1 MTAKTDGMSKTRAE
15 LDELIVRWREDP
27 TWEIELTEGFEK
39 HKEELLAVR
48 LTCEAEWRAQ
58 AQLERANSI
67 TALIKPAHAWL
78 RTVSV
83 APLLGV
89 AIQGQNESAG
99 GYLSRPAVDMLLA
112 AFAEMLLP
120 LKQQLDEAY
129 VELDS
134 LRRGVDSFLIARGDA
149 LSRGLAEVP

>member
-1 MTAKTDGMSKTRAE
+1 MTAKTDGMNKTRAE

-78 RTVSV
+78 RTVS
-83 APLLGV
+83 
-89 AIQGQNESAG
+89 AG
-99 GYLSRPAVDMLLA
+99 GYLSRPALDVLLA

-134 LRRGVDSFLIARGDA
+134 LRRGVDSLLIDRG
-149 LSRGLAEVP
+149 GLP